1 MTYATIW
8 FETLDTF
15 APLGYVEAPC
25 TQALLHNRPMEEDL
39 IEFATIFKLDNTESI
54 HSTFCQLMKMG
65 ILPTVQQL
73 FTARPWDYPVQFQLW
88 LDTIHFYVKHK
99 LLELQCKTRT
109 STYLTVTDMDSC
121 IQLIFYPIGAIGPTL
136 HCRPST
142 KQYFFTYES
151 QPYNARAAM
160 VETKPSKTKTK
171 FIQTRDPSV
180 EEIGDPSN
188 LINYLPDSGATQ
200 HMTPHSADL
209 FDMVEGQNLGVEVA
223 DGHVIKCSI
232 TGKI

>member
-1 MTYATIW
+1 MNLSNNSNEIISEINDTVRPPNFPNINYKDNVTLTEFLNCLTYATIW

-39 IEFATIFKLDNTESI
+39 IEFATIFKLDNTESL

-121 IQLIFYPIGAIGPTL
+121 IQLTFYPIGAIGPTL
-136 HCRPST
+136 
-142 KQYFFTYES
+142 YY
-151 QPYNARAAM
+151 
-160 VETKPSKTKTK
+160 
-171 FIQTRDPSV
+171 
-180 EEIGDPSN
+180 
-188 LINYLPDSGATQ
+188 
-200 HMTPHSADL
+200 
-209 FDMVEGQNLGVEVA
+209 
-223 DGHVIKCSI
+223 
-232 TGKI
+232 